1 MFRPPP
7 DHGAARRVAIAI
19 VGAGVAGC
27 ATALA
32 LQMAGLEGVV
42 VLDRGAEQAFR
53 IGESIPAFALGLL
66 KRLGAYERTAALRP
80 LESSGSTSLWGK
92 DEPGYN
98 DAMFDPD
105 GAGWHLDRAAFDA
118 ALRDEV
124 RARGIPVLPAGRLK
138 DIRRSHAG
146 GFRLAFEAGQTIET
160 ALLVDASGVGAAALR
175 RLRIARNPVDE
186 LMVRYVVLALEP
198 AAVTAARTVL
208 EAVSYGWWYATR
220 IPGDRMVAML
230 ATDRDVLADTGLSLR
245 TAASLRR
252 AFEATRLVGPA
263 IAAARPTGIVSV
275 GGASAPSAILSG
287 VAGPD
292 WIAVGDAAWS
302 CDPLTAQGITKAL
315 MDGLAAGAAIAGRQR
330 GDAGAFPA
338 YQAEAFARF
347 TANLRLRAA
356 LYTAETRWS
365 DKPFWRARRLP
376 GAL

>member
-1 MFRPPP
+1 MSHPPP
-7 DHGAARRVAIAI
+7 DHGAARRVAI

-32 LQMAGLEGVV
+32 LQAAGIEGVV
-42 VLDRGAEQAFR
+42 VFDRGGAPAFR
-53 IGESIPAFALGLL
+53 IGESIPPFALGLL

-80 LESSGSTSLWGK
+80 LQSSGSTSLWGK
-92 DEPGYN
+92 DEPGFN

-105 GAGWHLDRAAFDA
+105 GAGWHLDRVAFDA

-124 RARGIPVLPAGRLK
+124 RTRGIPLVAAGRLK
-138 DIRRSHAG
+138 DVRRSGARG
-146 GFRLAFEAGQTIET
+146 YRLAFERGEAIE
-160 ALLVDASGVGAAALR
+160 ADVLVDATGAGAAALR
-175 RLRIARNPVDE
+175 RLRIARNPVDD
-186 LMVRYVVLALEP
+186 LMVRYAVIAVEP
-198 AAVTAARTVL
+198 AAVTAARTIL
-208 EAVSYGWWYATR
+208 EAVPYGWFYATR
-220 IPGDRMVAML
+220 IPGDRMVAMV
-230 ATDRDVLADTGLSLR
+230 ATDRDALAEAGLSLR

-263 IAAARPTGIVSV
+263 IAAARPTAVQSV
-275 GGASAPSAILSG
+275 GGGSAPSAILSG

-315 MDGLAAGAAIAGRQR
+315 MDGLAAGAAIAARQR
-330 GDAGAFPA
+330 GEAGALDT
-338 YQAEAFARF
+338 YQTEAFARF
-347 TANLRLRAA
+347 TANLRHRAA
-356 LYTAETRWS
+356 LYTAETRWP